1 MPVEMPTEMMI
12 NALDKCCDGYRRCVD
27 CELKPKYDKEVKEYT
42 DDYGCQFE
50 FMDKQMIEK
59 IYNWYKELDLVAC
72 ENAKAECCDKEPDE
86 SKPHIEPKVARHYTI
101 CQKLNQVYKAKN
113 HDYGDSFGDTYKTLG
128 IISAVTRLSDKMN
141 RLMSLAVSH
150 DAQVKDE
157 KIEDTLLDMA
167 NYAIM
172 TLIELGYEPEN

>member
-1 MPVEMPTEMMI
+1 MTRKDKVQ
-12 NALDKCCDGYRRCVD
+12 ALYDFCDNKTFSCTD
-27 CELKPKYDKEVKEYT
+27 CPLSKKYDKETDEYT
-42 DDYGCQFE
+42 DTYACVFDEMSDYMLNKC
-50 FMDKQMIEK
+50 
-59 IYNWYKELDLVAC
+59 YNWYKELHPVVC
-72 ENAKAECCDKEPDE
+72 ENECCEVEPDDL
-86 SKPHIEPKVARHYTI
+86 KLHIEPKVARHYAI

-113 HDYGDSFGDTYKTLG
+113 HDYGDSFGDTYKKLG

-141 RLMSLAVSH
+141 RVMSLAVSH

-172 TLIELGYEPEN
+172 TLIELGYEVK

>member
-1 MPVEMPTEMMI
+1 MTNEMMVCTLI
-12 NALDKCCDGYRRCVD
+12 EYCNSCGRCDN
-27 CELKPKYDKEVKEYT
+27 CELKKLYDAEVDKYT
-42 DDYGCQFE
+42 DDYGCEFE
-50 FMDKQMIEK
+50 EMDEQMVEK
-59 IYNWYKELDLVAC
+59 IYNWYKELNQASC
-72 ENAKAECCDKEPDE
+72 ENAEAKCCSKEPDDL
-86 SKPHIEPKVARHYTI
+86 KLHIEPKVARHYAI

-113 HDYGDSFGDTYKTLG
+113 HDYGDSFGNTYKKLG

-150 DAQVKDE
+150 DAQVKEE

-172 TLIELGYEPEN
+172 TLIELGYEVDE

>member
-1 MPVEMPTEMMI
+1 MTRKEKVNVLEWY
-12 NALDKCCDGYRRCVD
+12 CDHCGNTCD
-27 CELKPKYDKEVKEYT
+27 TCELKNMYDKET
-42 DDYGCQFE
+42 DGFTDSYSCAFDE
-50 FMDKQMIEK
+50 MDDKMLDK
-59 IYNWYKELDLVAC
+59 IYNWYKELDTAAC
-72 ENAKAECCDKEPDE
+72 ENAETKRYDKEPDAI
-86 SKPHIEPKVARHYTI
+86 KLHIEPKVAQHYAI

-113 HDYGDSFGDTYKTLG
+113 HDYGDSFGDTYKKLG
-128 IISAVTRLSDKMN
+128 IISAVTRLSDKIN

-172 TLIELGYEPEN
+172 TLIELGYEVDK

>member
-1 MPVEMPTEMMI
+1 MDRSQREEILNRYCNSIDNCDDCELMKKYDRDTSGFIDTYSCIFHKMSDDM
-12 NALDKCCDGYRRCVD
+12 LDKC
-27 CELKPKYDKEVKEYT
+27 
-42 DDYGCQFE
+42 
-50 FMDKQMIEK
+50 
-59 IYNWYKELDLVAC
+59 YNWYKELVPTAC
-72 ENAKAECCDKEPDE
+72 ANAEDRCCNKEPNDL
-86 SKPHIEPKVARHYTI
+86 KANIEPKVAKHYTI

-113 HDYGDSFGDTYKTLG
+113 HDYGDSFGDTYKKLG

-150 DAQVKDE
+150 DARVKDE

-172 TLIELGYEPEN
+172 TLIELGYEVDE

>member
-1 MPVEMPTEMMI
+1 MDRSEKEETLNCYCNSI
-12 NALDKCCDGYRRCVD
+12 DDCDD
-27 CELKPKYDKEVKEYT
+27 CELMKKYDRDTSEFT
-42 DDYGCQFE
+42 DQYSCIFHKMSDDMLNKC
-50 FMDKQMIEK
+50 
-59 IYNWYKELDLVAC
+59 YNWYKELDPAAC
-72 ENAKAECCDKEPDE
+72 ENAEGEYCSKEPDGIK
-86 SKPHIEPKVARHYTI
+86 STIEPKVAQHYTI
-101 CQKLNQVYKAKN
+101 CQKLNQIYKAKN
-113 HDYGDSFGDTYKTLG
+113 HDYGDSFGDTYKKLG

-172 TLIELGYEPEN
+172 TLIELGYEVDE

>member
-1 MPVEMPTEMMI
+1 MTRKEKVDILERYCDMCG
-12 NALDKCCDGYRRCVD
+12 KCDN
-27 CELKPKYDKEVKEYT
+27 CELKNLYDEEVDVFT
-42 DDYGCQFE
+42 DNNGCVFDE
-50 FMDKQMIEK
+50 MDEQMVEK
-59 IYNWYKELDLVAC
+59 IYGWYKELDPAAC
-72 ENAKAECCDKEPDE
+72 KNDEGECCSKEPDE
-86 SKPHIEPKVARHYTI
+86 PKLPIEPKVARHYAI
-101 CQKLNQVYKAKN
+101 CQKLNQVYKVKN
-113 HDYGDSFGDTYKTLG
+113 HDYGDSFGDTYKKLG

-141 RLMSLAVSH
+141 RIISLAVSH

>member
-1 MPVEMPTEMMI
+1 MTNEMMV
-12 NALDKCCDGYRRCVD
+12 NALIEYCNSCGKCDN
-27 CELKPKYDKEVKEYT
+27 CELKKFYDTNIDEYT
-42 DDYGCQFE
+42 DDYG
-50 FMDKQMIEK
+50 
-59 IYNWYKELDLVAC
+59 WYKELDQAAC
-72 ENAKAECCDKEPDE
+72 ENAEAECCDKGSNDL
-86 SKPHIEPKVARHYTI
+86 KPYIEPKVTRHYAI

-113 HDYGDSFGDTYKTLG
+113 HDYGDSFGDTYKKLG

-141 RLMSLAVSH
+141 RIISLAVSH

>member
-1 MPVEMPTEMMI
+1 MDRSKKEKI
-12 NALDKCCDGYRRCVD
+12 LNCYCDRIDDCD
-27 CELKPKYDKEVKEYT
+27 NCELMKKYDRDTIEFT
-42 DDYGCQFE
+42 DQYACIFHKMSDD
-50 FMDKQMIEK
+50 M
-59 IYNWYKELDLVAC
+59 LDRCYDWLKDIDPAAC
-72 ENAKAECCDKEPDE
+72 ENAEAECCDKKPDDL
-86 SKPHIEPKVARHYTI
+86 KLYVEPKVARHYEI

-113 HDYGDSFGDTYKTLG
+113 HDYGDSFGDTYKKLG

-141 RLMSLAVSH
+141 RLISIAVSH

-172 TLIELGYEPEN
+172 TLIELGYEVDE

>member
-1 MPVEMPTEMMI
+1 MPVEMTTEAMV
-12 NALDKCCDGYRRCVD
+12 NALDKCCNGYRRCAN
-27 CELKPKYDKEVKEYT
+27 CELKPKYDKEIKEYT
-42 DDYGCQFE
+42 DDYGCSFE
-50 FMDKQMIEK
+50 SMDKQMIEK
-59 IYNWYKELDLVAC
+59 IYSWYKELDPATC
-72 ENAKAECCDKEPDE
+72 ENDEGDCCDGEPNAINL
-86 SKPHIEPKVARHYTI
+86 HIDPKVARHYTI
-101 CQKLNQVYKAKN
+101 CQKLNAVYKAKN
-113 HDYGDSFGDTYKTLG
+113 HDYGDSFGDTYKKLG

-172 TLIELGYEPEN
+172 TLIELGYEVDE

>member
-1 MPVEMPTEMMI
+1 MTRGKKEEI
-12 NALDKCCDGYRRCVD
+12 LNCYCNSIDDCDN
-27 CELKPKYDKEVKEYT
+27 CELMKKYDRDTSEFKDTYACIFDEMS
-42 DDYGCQFE
+42 DDMLNKC
-50 FMDKQMIEK
+50 
-59 IYNWYKELDLVAC
+59 YNWYKELNPAAC
-72 ENAKAECCDKEPDE
+72 ENAQDSCCNKGSDDL
-86 SKPHIEPKVARHYTI
+86 KPHIEPKVTRHYAI

-113 HDYGDSFGDTYKTLG
+113 HDYGDSFGDTYKKLG

-150 DAQVKDE
+150 EAQVKDE

-172 TLIELGYEPEN
+172 TLIELGYEVDE

>member
-1 MPVEMPTEMMI
+1 MARKEKVKTLELYCDMCGKCDNCELKNLYDEEVDVFTDNHGCVFDEMDDKM
-12 NALDKCCDGYRRCVD
+12 LDKC
-27 CELKPKYDKEVKEYT
+27 
-42 DDYGCQFE
+42 
-50 FMDKQMIEK
+50 
-59 IYNWYKELDLVAC
+59 YNWLKELDPAAC
-72 ENAKAECCDKEPDE
+72 ENAEAECCGKEPDKTKL
-86 SKPHIEPKVARHYTI
+86 SIVPKVEQHYAI
-101 CQKLNQVYKAKN
+101 YQKLNQVYKTKN
-113 HDYGDSFGDTYKTLG
+113 HDYGDSFGDTYKKLG

-172 TLIELGYEPEN
+172 TLIELGYEVDE

>member
-1 MPVEMPTEMMI
+1 MTQTQKI
-12 NALDKCCDGYRRCVD
+12 LALEEYCDNKGAKCEE
-27 CELKPKYDKEVKEYT
+27 CELLKKYDKETNEWT
-42 DDYGCQFE
+42 DTYACIFSDMNDG
-50 FMDKQMIEK
+50 MLDKC
-59 IYNWYKELDLVAC
+59 YNWYKEIKQEDR
-72 ENAKAECCDKEPDE
+72 ECSDTEPDDP
-86 SKPHIEPKVARHYTI
+86 KLHIDPKAARHYDI
-101 CQKLNQVYKAKN
+101 CQKLNAVYKAKN
-113 HDYGDSFGDTYKTLG
+113 HDYGDSFGDTFKKLG

-141 RLMSLAVSH
+141 RLMSLAVKH

>member
-1 MPVEMPTEMMI
+1 MTRKEKVNVLEWY
-12 NALDKCCDGYRRCVD
+12 CDYCGNTCD
-27 CELKPKYDKEVKEYT
+27 TCELKNMYDKET
-42 DDYGCQFE
+42 DGFTDSYSCAFDE
-50 FMDKQMIEK
+50 MDDKMLDK
-59 IYNWYKELDLVAC
+59 IYNWYKELDPAAC
-72 ENAKAECCDKEPDE
+72 ENAETKRYDKEPDAI
-86 SKPHIEPKVARHYTI
+86 KLHIEPKVAQHYAI

-113 HDYGDSFGDTYKTLG
+113 HDYGDSFGDTYKKLG

-150 DAQVKDE
+150 DTQVKDE

-172 TLIELGYEPEN
+172 TLIELGYEVDK

>member
-1 MPVEMPTEMMI
+1 MTTQMMVDV
-12 NALDKCCDGYRRCVD
+12 LEEYCQECHKCDS
-27 CELKPKYDKEVKEYT
+27 CELKNLYDEQT
-42 DDYGCQFE
+42 DVFTDNNGCVFDE
-50 FMDKQMIEK
+50 MDEQMVEK
-59 IYNWYKELDLVAC
+59 IYGWYKELDQAAC
-72 ENAKAECCDKEPDE
+72 KNAEAECCDAEPDDL
-86 SKPHIEPKVARHYTI
+86 KLHIEPKVARHYAI

-113 HDYGDSFGDTYKTLG
+113 HDYGDSFGDTYKKLG